1 MATCALCSLPLDSSL
16 LVLSVLLH
24 APLAALRQSPP
35 FLGGAKVL
43 ELEFKCGKD
52 FPKEAT

>member
-1 MATCALCSLPLDSSL
+1 MATYAPCYLPLDSPL

-24 APLAALRQSPP
+24 VPLAVLRHSPY
-35 FLGGAKVL
+35 FTAKVL
-43 ELEFKCGKD
+43 ELEFKWGKD